1 MTDTCIRYNV
11 FRDTNKKDFEFR
23 VFLAALLFL
32 FSSSFPLSFFLPP
45 SLEERNV
52 GSLFDTGERRTPG
65 KVLLKRN
72 ACIRVRM
79 GHGLPVTSR
88 ILSAGDR
95 RYGAPPRDWPR
106 RLQN

>member
-1 MTDTCIRYNV
+1 M
-11 FRDTNKKDFEFR
+11 
-23 VFLAALLFL
+23 AFL
-32 FSSSFPLSFFLPP
+32 FSSSSPLPLPFFLFLP
-45 SLEERNV
+45 LEGGNV

-95 RYGAPPRDWPR
+95 RYGAPPRDWPGK
-106 RLQN
+106 LQN